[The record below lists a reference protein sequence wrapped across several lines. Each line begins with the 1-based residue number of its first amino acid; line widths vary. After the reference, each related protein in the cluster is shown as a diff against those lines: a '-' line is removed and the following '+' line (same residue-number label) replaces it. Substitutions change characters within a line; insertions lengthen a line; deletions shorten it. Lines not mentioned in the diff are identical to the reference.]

1 MRQRSLRLR
10 LLVTFGLGALI
21 LSGLFATLTYEGVHR
36 ELVNDLQ
43 HTDLHESYENAELVR
58 STLYS
63 SPNNLNRIMN
73 SIEKATGSGVL
84 VQTHGQWLSRS
95 KDTSTD
101 EVPNATVAKVSSG
114 EAITQIVDNTTHVKN
129 HASTSSLV
137 YVVGVPIPSVQ
148 TQFFEVFPMNPLEH
162 SLDTLLLVLIL
173 AALATSLIG
182 ISGGLWVARRTV
194 RPLERV
200 SLAAGAIAAGNLS
213 TRLHVT
219 RADREVQQ
227 LTESFN
233 EMVGQLVERLER
245 DARFASDVSHELRS
259 PLTTLATT
267 ATVLVQHRDEL
278 SPAGRESLD
287 LLTAD
292 LAIFQS
298 LVEDLLE
305 MARGDAGAV
314 PLVIET
320 VAAVELVRQSVRSA
334 VRRHGLTEPPI
345 EVMASVEE
353 PFVSVDRRRF
363 ERVMAN
369 LIDNAHYYAGGATA
383 VRLEVEDGLF
393 AVNVDD
399 AGAGVPL
406 EEREAIFERFFRGR
420 AAHDRGIARGT
431 GLGLALVRDHV
442 RLIRGTIQVLESP
455 DGGARFQI
463 LLPLVDEVAP

>member
-10 LLVTFGLGALI
+10 LLITFGLGALI
-21 LSGLFATLTYEGVHR
+21 LSGLFATLTYEGVHG

-84 VQTHGQWLSRS
+84 VQTHGEWLSRS
-95 KDTSTD
+95 KNTSTD
-101 EVPNATVAKVSSG
+101 EVPTGTVKKVSHG
-114 EAITQIVDNTTHVKN
+114 EAVTQIRDINN
-129 HASTSSLV
+129 RLI
-137 YVVGVPIPSVQ
+137 YVVGVPIPSVE
-148 TQFFEVFPMNPLEH
+148 TQFFEVFPMNPLER
-162 SLDTLLLVLIL
+162 SLDTLMLVLIL

-200 SLAAGAIAAGNLS
+200 SLAAGAIAAGNLT
-213 TRLHVT
+213 TRLQVT

-227 LTESFN
+227 LTQSFN
-233 EMVGQLVERLER
+233 EMVSQLVERLER

-267 ATVLVQHRDEL
+267 ASVLVQHREEL
-278 SPAGRESLD
+278 SAAGQESLD

-334 VRRHGLTEPPI
+334 VRRHGLAEPPI
-345 EVMASVEE
+345 EVMASVED

-383 VRLEVEDGLF
+383 VRLGVEDGLF
-393 AVNVDD
+393 TINVDD

-406 EEREAIFERFFRGR
+406 EERESIFERFFRGR

-442 RLIRGTIQVLESP
+442 RAIGGTIQVLESP

-463 LLPLVDEVAP
+463 LLPLVDEGAP

>member
-10 LLVTFGLGALI
+10 LLITFGLGALI
-21 LSGLFATLTYEGVHR
+21 LSGLFATLTYEGVHG

-84 VQTHGQWLSRS
+84 VQTHGEWLSRS
-95 KDTSTD
+95 KNTSTD
-101 EVPNATVAKVSSG
+101 EVPTGTVKKVSHG
-114 EAITQIVDNTTHVKN
+114 EAVTQIRDINN
-129 HASTSSLV
+129 RLI
-137 YVVGVPIPSVQ
+137 YVVGVPIPSVE
-148 TQFFEVFPMNPLEH
+148 TQFFEVFPMNPLER
-162 SLDTLLLVLIL
+162 SLDTLMLVLIL

-200 SLAAGAIAAGNLS
+200 SLAAGAIAAGNLT
-213 TRLHVT
+213 TRLQVT

-227 LTESFN
+227 LTQSFN
-233 EMVGQLVERLER
+233 EMVSQLVERLER

-267 ATVLVQHRDEL
+267 ASVLVQHREEL
-278 SPAGRESLD
+278 SAAGQESLD

-334 VRRHGLTEPPI
+334 VRRHGLAEPPI
-345 EVMASVEE
+345 EVMASLED

-383 VRLEVEDGLF
+383 VRLGVEDGLF
-393 AVNVDD
+393 TINVDD

-406 EEREAIFERFFRGR
+406 EERESIFERFFRGR

-442 RLIRGTIQVLESP
+442 RAIGGTIQVLESP

-463 LLPLVDEVAP
+463 LLPLVDEGAP

>member
-1 MRQRSLRLR
+1 
-10 LLVTFGLGALI
+10 V
-21 LSGLFATLTYEGVHR
+21 FATITYEGVHHM
-36 ELVNDLQ
+36 LVSDKQ
-43 HTDLHESYENAELVR
+43 HADLHQSYENAALVR
-58 STLYS
+58 SILYT
-63 SPNNLNRIMN
+63 SPPQLANELN
-73 SIEKATGSGVL
+73 SIESATDSSVL
-84 VQTHGQWLSRS
+84 IQTHNEWLSRS
-95 KDTSTD
+95 
-101 EVPNATVAKVSSG
+101 NG
-114 EAITQIVDNTTHVKN
+114 
-129 HASTSSLV
+129 ASTKDVPTAIIKRVTQGKLTDQIFEIKGRL
-137 YVVGVPIPSVQ
+137 YFVVGIPIPAVE
-148 TQFFEVFPMNPLEH
+148 TQFFEIFKLDSLELTLQTLM
-162 SLDTLLLVLIL
+162 LDLGLG
-173 AALATSLIG
+173 ALATLLIG
-182 ISGGLWVARRTV
+182 IAGGLWVTRRTV

-200 SLAAGAIAAGNLS
+200 SLAAAAIADGNLS
-213 TRLHVT
+213 TRLQVN

-233 EMVGQLVERLER
+233 EMVSQLVDRLER

-267 ATVLVQHRDEL
+267 ASVLQQHRSEL
-278 SPAGRESLD
+278 SMSGQESLD

-305 MARGDAGAV
+305 MARSDAGAV

-320 VAAVELVRQSVRSA
+320 VAAVELVRQCVRSA
-334 VRRHGLTEPPI
+334 VRRHGLSEPPVDVAL
-345 EVMASVEE
+345 EVDE
-353 PFVSVDRRRF
+353 PLVSVDRRRF
-363 ERVMAN
+363 ERVITN
-369 LIDNAHYYAGGATA
+369 LIDNAHHYAGGATSI
-383 VRLEVEDGLF
+383 RLDYELGQF

-442 RLIRGTIQVLESP
+442 RAFGGTIRVLNSP

-463 LLPLVDEVAP
+463 LLPLIDEVAE